1 MKRYAIAACS
11 FVSIALSAGVLFAGA
26 LDRQNVQPR
35 TNPVTQSMIRVPGV
49 VGQDQGPAMMAVQA
63 AGLNVTVKEAKKMP
77 KGMEGAAGMEGK
89 VVSQTPT
96 AGGMA
101 MYGTTVTIEVWKPGQ
116 GAQGAGTST
125 GGTSWGTGTST
136 PSYGGQSSYGS
147 YGSSAGTMPV
157 QSQPYVQGGTM
168 GGMQM
173 QGQGSQGFQVQ
184 QYYFPG
190 AGSAGQAPQQGQ
202 PQQPVQPQQPTDP
215 YSGTQ
220 GMPQQ
225 GVPPQGVPPQTI
237 PPPAQ

>member
-1 MKRYAIAACS
+1 MNRFPAAACS
-11 FVSIALSAGVLFAGA
+11 FVLVALMAGTLHAGA
-26 LDRQNVQPR
+26 LDRQNTQPR
-35 TNPVTQSMIRVPGV
+35 SNPVTQSMIRVPGV

-89 VVSQTPT
+89 VVTQTPT

-116 GAQGAGTST
+116 SAPGTGTST
-125 GGTSWGTGTST
+125 GGSSWGTGTST

-147 YGSSAGTMPV
+147 SAGTMPV
-157 QSQPYVQGGTM
+157 QSQPYLQGGTM

-173 QGQGSQGFQVQ
+173 QGQGGQGFQVQ

-190 AGSAGQAPQQGQ
+190 GGSGGQAQPQVQQ
-202 PQQPVQPQQPTDP
+202 PTDPQQPMQPTDP
-215 YSGTQ
+215 YSG
-220 GMPQQ
+220 QQ
-225 GVPPQGVPPQTI
+225 GVPPQGVPPQ
-237 PPPAQ
+237 PQVLPAGQ